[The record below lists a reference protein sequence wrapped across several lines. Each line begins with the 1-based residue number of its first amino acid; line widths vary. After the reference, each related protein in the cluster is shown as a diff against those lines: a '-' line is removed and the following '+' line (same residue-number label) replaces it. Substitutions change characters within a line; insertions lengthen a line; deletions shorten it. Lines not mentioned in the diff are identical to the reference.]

1 MRKEK
6 IVLFLNCNITNMNY
20 YSPLF
25 GLFFEQLFSEI
36 FKSIPQAKDNDLY
49 LLIDELS
56 SIPLPSLSNVIANA
70 RKVYVHTWRTSERK
84 PAVRELWSV
93 QCQKYS

>member
-1 MRKEK
+1 
-6 IVLFLNCNITNMNY
+6 MNY

-70 RKVYVHTWRTSERK
+70 RKYMSILGVLQSENQLYENYGQYNAK
-84 PAVRELWSV
+84 SILNNA
-93 QCQKYS
+93 